1 MLQTDNARQ
10 VIYAFAMISLP
21 IWISGLLF
29 ALIHSVFAAEPCK
42 QWFYRL
48 GMTPQR
54 YRLLYSIF
62 ALLLTLIWLFYIYQL
77 PDKPLYHI
85 NGWLNGLMIAVQL
98 AGLWIVFLSLKAFD
112 TALFLGMKAMI
123 DSREPFHEH
132 GIYRYVRHPMY
143 SGFMLALFASP
154 AQSVNSLNLAICI
167 AFYFLIG
174 SRYEEQRMIR
184 MHPEYTDYR
193 KRVPAFV
200 PWRALFLS
208 PSKPQ

>member
-1 MLQTDNARQ
+1 MRQTDNARQ
-10 VIYAFAMISLP
+10 VIYAFVMISLP

-29 ALIHSVFAAEPCK
+29 ALIHSIFAAEACK
-42 QWFYRL
+42 HLFYRL

-77 PDKPLYHI
+77 PDSQLYQAT
-85 NGWLNGLMIAVQL
+85 GWLNWALILLQL
-98 AGLWIVFLSLKAFD
+98 CGLWIVLLSLKAFD
-112 TALFLGMKAMI
+112 AALFLGMKSVI
-123 DSREPFHEH
+123 NNNEPFHEH

-154 AQSVNSLNLAICI
+154 TQSINSLNLAICI
-167 AFYFLIG
+167 ALYFLIG

-184 MHPEYTDYR
+184 MHPEYSDYK
-193 KRVPAFV
+193 KRVAAFL
-200 PWRALFLS
+200 PWRALFHQS
-208 PSKPQ
+208 GSS